1 MAVLQM
7 QRISICAL
15 KHDRKAILE
24 KLQSMGMIEMHQVA
38 QDEAGFE
45 KMDTQSAKSSF
56 EKRVQITENA
66 LDVLNQYTPEKKS
79 MFASLEGN
87 KLIDKKTMEAAAVKQ
102 EEVMEVAELLIADH
116 KRIAEAQAEIVKRN
130 TQIEALAP
138 WMSLEVEMD
147 YPGTKK
153 TAMLLGT
160 MAAETTLEMIYGK
173 LAEEH
178 PEIEAVDISVISRD
192 KDAVYLSVF
201 CMKEQAAEYKTVI
214 ENITSILGDRA
225 EALRGLTA
233 GTQEYTDTLRE
244 LTKAELEEQI
254 RQIEEDIANI
264 REEIISHAEDRE
276 ELKVIGDYYRMR
288 AEKYEV
294 LGTLPQSR
302 RTFIISGYAAKE
314 AVPAIRKGIGEAY
327 DCVID
332 VEELKEDEE
341 PPVILKNNG
350 FSESVEGVLES
361 YGLPHK
367 GEIDPT
373 AIMSFFYVFFFGM
386 MLSDAAYGA
395 IIAIVCLVV
404 LKKFPRMSAGMRK
417 SMKMFMYCGIST
429 VVWGIL
435 FGGYFGD
442 VVDVVSST
450 FFGKELTIK
459 PLWFAP
465 LNDPM
470 RLLIYSMAFGLVH
483 LFVGL
488 GIKGYMLLK
497 DGKVLD
503 FFCDIVLW
511 YIFLIGLILMLLPSE
526 IFASIAQTKI
536 VFPAALVTLSKAMA
550 IIGALGLLLMSGRSS
565 KNPALRL
572 ALGAYDIYNITG
584 WLSDVLSYSRLLALG
599 LATGVI
605 ASVVNQ
611 MGSMLGKSV
620 FGVILFIVVFIV
632 GHAMNL
638 AINLLGAYVHTNRLQ
653 FVEFFGKFYEG
664 GGKPFEP
671 FHAETKYVDIK
682 EEK

>member
-102 EEVMEVAELLIADH
+102 EKVMEVAELLIADH

-138 WMSLEVEMD
+138 WMSLEVEMN

-201 CMKEQAAEYKTVI
+201 CMKEQADV
-214 ENITSILGDRA
+214 ENT
-225 EALRGLTA
+225 LRTA
-233 GTQEYTDTLRE
+233 GFSRPIVSAERIPAKQ
-244 LTKAELEEQI
+244 KAELEEQI

-395 IIAIVCLVV
+395 IIAIVCLVI

-429 VVWGIL
+429 MVWGIL

>member
-45 KMDTQSAKSSF
+45 KMDTQSAKVSF

-66 LDVLNQYTPEKKS
+66 LDVLNQYAPEKKS

-87 KLIDKKTMEAAAVKQ
+87 ELIDKKTLEAAAAKQ
-102 EEVMEVAELLIADH
+102 ETVMDVAGLLIADH
-116 KRIAEAQAEIVKRN
+116 KKIAETQAEIVKLN

-138 WMSLEVEMD
+138 WMSLEVPMN

-153 TAMLLGT
+153 TVMLLGT
-160 MAAETTLEMIYGK
+160 MAAETTLEMIYET
-173 LAEEH
+173 LAKEN
-178 PEIEAVDISVISRD
+178 PELDAVDVSIISQDR
-192 KDAVYLSVF
+192 DAVYLSVF
-201 CMKEQAAEYKTVI
+201 CMKEQAQEV
-214 ENITSILGDRA
+214 EN
-225 EALRGLTA
+225 ALRTA
-233 GTQEYTDTLRE
+233 GFSRPVVS
-244 LTKAELEEQI
+244 AEQIPAEKKNALEEQI
-254 RQIEEDIANI
+254 RQTEQTIEEI
-264 REEIISHAEDRE
+264 REEIISHVKDRE
-276 ELKVIGDYYRMR
+276 EIKIIGDYYRMR

-294 LGTLPQSR
+294 LGTLPQSK

-314 AVPAIRKGIGEAY
+314 AVPASKKGIGEAY

-341 PPVILKNNG
+341 PPVILKNNC

-367 GEIDPT
+367 GEVDPT
-373 AIMSFFYVFFFGM
+373 TIMSFFYVFFFGM

-395 IIAIVCLVV
+395 IIAIVCLVI

-417 SMKMFMYCGIST
+417 SMKMFMYCGLST
-429 VVWGIL
+429 VVWGVL

-442 VVDVVSST
+442 VVDVVSRT
-450 FFGKELTIK
+450 FFGKEVTIK

-511 YIFLIGLILMLLPSE
+511 YMFLIGLIMMLLPSD

-536 VFPAALVTLSKAMA
+536 VFPAALVTLSKALA

>member
-87 KLIDKKTMEAAAVKQ
+87 ELIDKKTMEAAAAKQ
-102 EEVMEVAELLIADH
+102 EAVMEVAGLLIADH
-116 KRIAEAQAEIVKRN
+116 KKIAEAQAEIVKRN
-130 TQIEALAP
+130 TQIEALTP
-138 WMSLEVEMD
+138 WMSLEVAMN

-173 LAEEH
+173 LAEDH
-178 PEIEAVDISVISRD
+178 PEIEAVDISVISQD

-201 CMKEQAAEYKTVI
+201 CMKDQAADV
-214 ENITSILGDRA
+214 EN
-225 EALRGLTA
+225 ALRTA
-233 GTQEYTDTLRE
+233 GFSRPVVSTEQIPAKQKE
-244 LTKAELEEQI
+244 ELEEQI
-254 RQIEEDIANI
+254 RKIEQTIADI
-264 REEIISHAEDRE
+264 RGEIISYAEDRE
-276 ELKVIGDYYRMR
+276 ALK
-288 AEKYEV
+288 
-294 LGTLPQSR
+294 
-302 RTFIISGYAAKE
+302 ISGYAAKE
-314 AVPAIRKGIGEAY
+314 AIPAIQKGIGDAY

-395 IIAIVCLVV
+395 IIAIVCLIV

-429 VVWGIL
+429 MVWGIL

-536 VFPAALVTLSKAMA
+536 VFPAALVTLSKALA

>member
-15 KHDRKAILE
+15 KRDRKAILE
-24 KLQSMGMIEMHQVA
+24 QLQSMGVMEMHQVA
-38 QDEAGFE
+38 QDETGFE
-45 KMDTQSAKSSF
+45 KMDTQSAKVSF
-56 EKRVQITENA
+56 EKRVQLTENA
-66 LDVLNQYTPEKKS
+66 LDVLNQYAPEKKS

-87 KLIDKKTMEAAAVKQ
+87 ELIDKAAWDAVAAKQ
-102 EEVMEVAELLIADH
+102 EAVMDTANLLIADH
-116 KRIAEAQAEIVKRN
+116 KKIAEAQAEIVKLQ
-130 TQIEALAP
+130 TQIESLAP
-138 WMSLEVEMD
+138 WMSLEVPMN

-153 TAMLLGT
+153 TAMFLGT
-160 MAAETTLEMIYGK
+160 IAADMTLEMVYEKI
-173 LAEEH
+173 AEDN
-178 PEIEAVDISVISRD
+178 PDLEAFDISVISQDR
-192 KDAVYLSVF
+192 DAVYLSVF
-201 CMKEQAAEYKTVI
+201 CLKEQAAEV
-214 ENITSILGDRA
+214 EN
-225 EALRGLTA
+225 ALRTCGFSRPA
-233 GTQEYTDTLRE
+233 MVS
-244 LTKAELEEQI
+244 
-254 RQIEEDIANI
+254 
-264 REEIISHAEDRE
+264 EEIPAERKQKLEAQIAQIQAEVAGIKDDINAHAKDRE
-276 ELKVIGDYYRMR
+276 ELKIIGDYYRMR

-294 LGTLPQSR
+294 LGTLPQSK

-314 AVPAIRKGIGEAY
+314 VIPAVEKAIGEAY

-341 PPVILKNNG
+341 PPVLLKNNG

-373 AIMSFFYVFFFGM
+373 TIMSFFYVFFFGM

-417 SMKMFMYCGIST
+417 SMKMFMYCGLST
-429 VVWGIL
+429 LVWGVL

-470 RLLIYSMAFGLVH
+470 KLLIYSMGFGLVH

-511 YIFLIGLILMLLPSE
+511 YIFLIGLIMMLLPSD

-536 VFPAALVTLSKAMA
+536 VFPAALVTLSKALA
-550 IIGALGLLLMSGRSS
+550 IIGAVGLLLMSGRSS

-632 GHAMNL
+632 GHTMNL

-671 FHAETKYVDIK
+671 FRAETKYVDIK

>member
-15 KHDRKAILE
+15 KRDRKAILE
-24 KLQSMGMIEMHQVA
+24 QLQSMGVMEMHQVA
-38 QDEAGFE
+38 QDETGFE
-45 KMDTQSAKSSF
+45 KMDTQSAKVSF
-56 EKRVQITENA
+56 EKRVQLTENA
-66 LDVLNQYTPEKKS
+66 LDVLNQYAPEKKS

-87 KLIDKKTMEAAAVKQ
+87 ELIDKADWDEVAVKQ
-102 EEVMEVAELLIADH
+102 EAVMDVADLLIADH
-116 KRIAEAQAEIVKRN
+116 KKIAEAQAEIVKLQ
-130 TQIEALAP
+130 TQIESLAP
-138 WMSLEVEMD
+138 WMSLEVPMN

-153 TAMLLGT
+153 TAMFLGT
-160 MAAETTLEMIYGK
+160 IAADMTLEMVYEKI
-173 LAEEH
+173 AEDN
-178 PEIEAVDISVISRD
+178 PDLEAFDISVISQDR
-192 KDAVYLSVF
+192 DAVYLSVF
-201 CMKEQAAEYKTVI
+201 CLKEQAAEV
-214 ENITSILGDRA
+214 EN
-225 EALRGLTA
+225 ALRTCGFSRPA
-233 GTQEYTDTLRE
+233 MVS
-244 LTKAELEEQI
+244 
-254 RQIEEDIANI
+254 
-264 REEIISHAEDRE
+264 EEIPAERKQKLEAQIAQIQAEIAGIKDDINAHAKDRE
-276 ELKVIGDYYRMR
+276 ELKIIGDYYRMR

-294 LGTLPQSR
+294 LGTLPQSK

-314 AVPAIRKGIGEAY
+314 VIPAVEKAIGEAY

-373 AIMSFFYVFFFGM
+373 TIMSFFYVFFFGM

-417 SMKMFMYCGIST
+417 SMKMFMYCGLST
-429 VVWGIL
+429 LVWGVL

-470 RLLIYSMAFGLVH
+470 KLLIYSMGFGLVH

-511 YIFLIGLILMLLPSE
+511 YIFLIGLIMMLLPSD

-536 VFPAALVTLSKAMA
+536 VFPAALVTLSKALA
-550 IIGALGLLLMSGRSS
+550 IIGAVGLLLMSGRSS

-632 GHAMNL
+632 GHTMNL

-671 FHAETKYVDIK
+671 FRAETKYVDIK

>member
-15 KHDRKAILE
+15 KRDRKAILE
-24 KLQSMGMIEMHQVA
+24 QLQSMGVMEMHQVA
-38 QDEAGFE
+38 QDETGFE
-45 KMDTQSAKSSF
+45 KMDTQSAKVSF
-56 EKRVQITENA
+56 EKRVQLTENA
-66 LDVLNQYTPEKKS
+66 LDVLNQYAPEKKS

-87 KLIDKKTMEAAAVKQ
+87 ELIDKADWDEVAVKQ
-102 EEVMEVAELLIADH
+102 EAVMDVADLLIADH
-116 KRIAEAQAEIVKRN
+116 KKIAEAQAEIVKLQ
-130 TQIEALAP
+130 TQIESLAP
-138 WMSLEVEMD
+138 WMSLEVPMN

-153 TAMLLGT
+153 TAMFLGT
-160 MAAETTLEMIYGK
+160 IAADMTLEMVYEKI
-173 LAEEH
+173 AEDN
-178 PEIEAVDISVISRD
+178 PDLEAFDISVISQDR
-192 KDAVYLSVF
+192 DAVYLSVF
-201 CMKEQAAEYKTVI
+201 CLKEQAAEV
-214 ENITSILGDRA
+214 EN
-225 EALRGLTA
+225 ALRTCGFSRPA
-233 GTQEYTDTLRE
+233 MVS
-244 LTKAELEEQI
+244 
-254 RQIEEDIANI
+254 
-264 REEIISHAEDRE
+264 EEIPAERKQKLEAQIAQIQAEIAGIKDDINAHAKDRE
-276 ELKVIGDYYRMR
+276 ELKIIGDYYRMR

-294 LGTLPQSR
+294 LGTLPQSK

-314 AVPAIRKGIGEAY
+314 VIPAVEKAIGEAY

-341 PPVILKNNG
+341 PPVLLKNNG

-373 AIMSFFYVFFFGM
+373 TIMSFFYVFFFGM

-395 IIAIVCLVV
+395 IIAIVCLVI

-417 SMKMFMYCGIST
+417 SMKMFMYCGLST
-429 VVWGIL
+429 LVWGVL

-470 RLLIYSMAFGLVH
+470 KLLIYSMGFGLVH

-511 YIFLIGLILMLLPSE
+511 YIFLIGLIMMLLPSD

-536 VFPAALVTLSKAMA
+536 VFPAALVTLSKALA
-550 IIGALGLLLMSGRSS
+550 IIGAVGLLLMSGRSS

-632 GHAMNL
+632 GHTMNL

-671 FHAETKYVDIK
+671 FRAETKYVDIK